1 MPTTAIAILN
11 WNGAEMLRR
20 FLPSVVRHSAGE
32 GMEVVVIDNGSD
44 DNSAEVLEKEFPTVR
59 TVMLDKN
66 YGFAGGYNK
75 GLEHI
80 EADYYVILNS
90 DVEVTENWIA
100 PVIEAMEK
108 DTSIAACQPKILSQK
123 SPEYFEYAG
132 ACGGFIDKYGYPFC
146 RGRIFDTVEK
156 DNSQYDSPLEIM
168 WATGAALF
176 IRSSVFRKCGGFDT
190 RFFAHMEEIDLCWRI
205 KNLGYSI
212 MCIPQSK
219 VYHVGGATLS
229 KENPRKTYLN
239 FRNNLLMLYKNLPQQ
254 SLCRVMAVRQILDL
268 VAMLAFVL
276 KGDMANAKAVMKARN
291 DYRKMKKDMAGD
303 RSAIQKSRTQNTV
316 AGITDFSILVKYHLK
331 GIKTFDKL

>member
-1 MPTTAIAILN
+1 MPTTAIVILN

-32 GMEVVVIDNGSD
+32 GMEVVVIDNASD
-44 DNSAEVLEKEFPTVR
+44 DNSAEVLKKEFPTVH

-90 DVEVTENWIA
+90 DVEVTENWTV

-108 DTSIAACQPKILSQK
+108 DPNIAACQPKILSQK

-156 DNSQYDSPLEIM
+156 DKSQYDNEMEIM

-176 IRSSVFRKCGGFDT
+176 IRSSVFHKCGGFDT

-212 MCIPQSK
+212 RCIPQSK

-229 KENPRKTYLN
+229 KENPKKTYLN

-254 SLCRVMAVRQILDL
+254 SMSRVMAARLILDH
-268 VAMLAFVL
+268 VAMLTFVL
-276 KGDMANAKAVMKARN
+276 KGDMPNARAVIKARK
-291 DYRKMKKDMAGD
+291 DYRKMKKDMTGD
-303 RSAIQKSRTQNTV
+303 RNAIQKSRTQDSIE
-316 AGITDFSILVKYHLK
+316 GITDFSILVKYHLK